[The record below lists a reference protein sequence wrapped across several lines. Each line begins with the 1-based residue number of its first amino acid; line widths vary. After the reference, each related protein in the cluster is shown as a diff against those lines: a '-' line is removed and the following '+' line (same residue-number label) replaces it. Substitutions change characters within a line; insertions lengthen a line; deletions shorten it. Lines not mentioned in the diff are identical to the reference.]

1 MQSVLMITL
10 LFPFLSGLVVYV
22 AANPKLQEG
31 AAPFGKWLA
40 ILCGLAEFVFL
51 AVLFGNQWSFG
62 GGTSVRLTVTRIC
75 GLEMNFA
82 VDGFRSVY
90 GLIAGFMWLGSAL
103 LSGEYFEQ
111 HRHIARFYLFLFW
124 TQGATLAVFFSG
136 DLFTTFLFF
145 EMMSLTSYVW
155 VAQEETGEALRAAG
169 TYLAVA
175 IIGGLVMLMGI
186 FLLYVEFGTLEIED
200 LAQLAMQSQASAMLW
215 AAALCLLVGFG
226 AKAGAFPLHIWLP
239 KAHPV
244 APAPA
249 SALLSGILTKTGIYG
264 ILLISCRLF
273 FLSAYWGRLMLLLG
287 VLTMFGGA
295 LLAVFSIDLKRTLA
309 CSSMSQ
315 IGFILVGIGMQG
327 LLGEENSLAVHGTM
341 LHMINHSLIKLL
353 LFSVAGV
360 IYMGA
365 HALDLNK
372 IRGYGRKKPLLAV
385 CFLTGALSISGI
397 PLFSGYVSK
406 TLLHEAIV
414 EYGSDLRQVEWIFL
428 LSGGMTLCYM
438 TKLFVAIFVEK
449 NEDAGTQQR
458 YDASGSFVS
467 WKEEV
472 FGKGKKRYTQQRR
485 VRNTCSAI
493 AVVGSA
499 IVLFVWGITPS
510 LSMNAV
516 ASFTQNFFGLEE
528 YGLEVNYF
536 TWVNLKGGL
545 ISILIGVALY
555 FGFVRT
561 CLMRGAKGGDSNRVW
576 KSYQNCWPSWLDL
589 ETLLYRPVLLRILPI
604 GFGILCRGMDSL
616 VDTVVVLLRK
626 TIYRDSP
633 LPYEL
638 PEGDAFTHGL
648 GEFLNRISSLFRM
661 FYKGNTPQKNYVH
674 VLALKREQL
683 QENHKI
689 IGRSVSFGLLL
700 FGIGLGLT
708 LLYLIWQ

>member
-1 MQSVLMITL
+1 MSRMLMIAL
-10 LFPFLSGLVVYV
+10 LLPFVAGLFLYP
-22 AANPKLQEG
+22 AADPKRTQG
-31 AAPFGKWLA
+31 AAPLGKWLA
-40 ILCGLAEFVFL
+40 ILCGIAEFALL
-51 AVLFGNQWSFG
+51 AGLGILQWSVG
-62 GGTSVRLTVTRIC
+62 SEAGVRLSVADIC
-75 GLEMNFA
+75 GLNMSFTL
-82 VDGFRSVY
+82 DGFRSVY
-90 GLIAGFMWLGSAL
+90 CLVAGFLWMMSAF
-103 LSGEYFEQ
+103 LSGEYFE
-111 HRHIARFYLFLFW
+111 HHAHTARFYLFFFW
-124 TQGATLAVFFSG
+124 TEGATLAVFLSA

-155 VAQEETGEALRAAG
+155 VAQEETRDALQAAG

-175 IIGGLVMLMGI
+175 VIGGLVMLMGI
-186 FLLYVEFGTLEIED
+186 FLLYVEFGTLQMD
-200 LAQLAMQSQASAMLW
+200 QLVYLAADSRGSATLW

-249 SALLSGILTKTGIYG
+249 SALLSGMLTKTGIYG

-273 FLSAYWGRLMLLLG
+273 FRDAGWGNLILCIG

-327 LLGEENSLAVHGTM
+327 LLGEENALAVHGTM
-341 LHMINHSLIKLL
+341 LHMINHSLIKLV
-353 LFSVAGV
+353 LFSIAGV

-365 HALDLNK
+365 HALDLNR
-372 IRGYGRKKPLLAV
+372 IRGYGRKKPLLAA
-385 CFLTGALSISGI
+385 CFLTGALSIAGI

-414 EYGSDLRQVEWIFL
+414 EYGNSLRTVEWIFL

-438 TKLFVAIFVEK
+438 TKLFAAIFVER
-449 NEDAGTQQR
+449 NEDAALQAA
-458 YDASGSFVS
+458 YDASGSFVTQK
-467 WKEEV
+467 KETV
-472 FGKGKKRYTQQRR
+472 GKGKKSKILTKKEWKP
-485 VRNTCSAI
+485 CSAI

-499 IVLFVWGITPS
+499 AVLLAWGLIPGLTMDP
-510 LSMNAV
+510 V
-516 ASFTQNFFGLEE
+516 AAFTQNFFGLPEF
-528 YGLEVNYF
+528 GHKVHYF
-536 TWVNLKGGL
+536 AWGNLKGAA
-545 ISILIGVALY
+545 ISIVIGMALY

-561 CLMRGAKGGDSNRVW
+561 CLMGTSEKGGKEYRNL
-576 KSYQNCWPSWLDL
+576 WPKWMDL
-589 ETLLYRPVLLRILPI
+589 ENLVYRPVLLRILPTL
-604 GFGILCRGMDSL
+604 FAILCRAADSL
-616 VDTVVVLLRK
+616 VDTLVVLLRK
-626 TIYRDSP
+626 TVYRDSP

-638 PEGDAFTHGL
+638 PEGDTFTHAVGMTM
-648 GEFLNRISSLFRM
+648 NRISDFVGAFR
-661 FYKGNTPQKNYVH
+661 KNGGEHKNYVH

-689 IGRSVSFGLLL
+689 IGRSLSFGLLL